1 MKKNKIEFIMG
12 AEWLFKDVMDFE
24 QKEYILLAYIQKI
37 EKLFNDLKLYPTFTE
52 LSLHIANIQ
61 SLIKDD
67 KMIILNKKINN
78 FDYEIT
84 LEDLSYQDKPSLSE
98 KEMEEYKKILNY
110 SLIKFQDYFD
120 IFKSLWTMVYDSIEV
135 NLMSYKKSDSYKNFY
150 YFYSKNG
157 KLYLWRFDINKT
169 STKQL
174 CNGDEKLIE
183 NFIPEKSKE
192 PVFRVTVDN
201 YQDYPHEETLFP
213 LIKRKVMSII
223 TQSKNLTIS

>member
-12 AEWLFKDVMDFE
+12 VKWLFKDVMDFE

-37 EKLFNDLKLYPTFTE
+37 EKLFNEMKLYPTFTE

-67 KMIILNKKINN
+67 KMILLNKTLNS

-84 LEDLSYQDKPSLSE
+84 LEDLIYQDKPLLNE
-98 KEMEEYKKILNY
+98 KELEEYKKILDY

-120 IFKSLWTMVYDSIEV
+120 IFKSLWTLVYDSIAV
-135 NLMSYKKSDSYKNFY
+135 NLLSYQKSTSYKNFY

-157 KLYLWRFDINKT
+157 KLYLWRFNLQKT

-183 NFIPEKSKE
+183 DFIPENTKD
-192 PVFRVTVDN
+192 PIFRVTVDN
-201 YQDYPHEETLFP
+201 HQEFPYQETLFP
-213 LIKRKVMSII
+213 LIKRKVMSIV
-223 TQSKNLTIS
+223 TQSKNLTI